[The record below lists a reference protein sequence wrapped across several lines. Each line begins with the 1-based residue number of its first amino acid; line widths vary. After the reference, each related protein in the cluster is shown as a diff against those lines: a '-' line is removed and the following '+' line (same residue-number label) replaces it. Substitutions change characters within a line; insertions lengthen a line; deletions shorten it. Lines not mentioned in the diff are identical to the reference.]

1 MVLEFIYAEMGIDV
15 VSDRV
20 GVARTS
26 VYFGGWKLSIEEQQ
40 EMRDLALDVCKYIF
54 EYNSKRDDGQ
64 RKGLQDIYFKVF
76 NFYDD
81 IKSGVMNESI
91 WDEKPDDKHT
101 HVYVHNSD

>member
-26 VYFGGWKLSIEEQQ
+26 VYFGGWKLSIKDEQDI
-40 EMRDLALDVCKYIF
+40 RDLALDVCKYIF
-54 EYNSKRDDGQ
+54 EYNSKHDDPQ
-64 RKGLQDIYFKVF
+64 RNCLQAIYFKVF
-76 NFYDD
+76 KFYDD
-81 IKSGVMNESI
+81 IRDGVINESI